1 MEQEGQQQVSKP
13 LICTNS
19 PKIVIIKTSIIA
31 WIIVSPC
38 TSSITESSWLIT
50 IATKTHG
57 QSKPRKKWYSKPQ
70 VVPGLHPQNHQK
82 KQHIGSLSFYHGI
95 TSPKVNQ
102 LGAAWSSQP
111 AEDERCGNLLGEME
125 LFFFHGQLVLV
136 LSSAHCPSLYTYSNR
151 IDVLKKMLQT
161 LLHIPMK
168 RFEYSK

>member
-19 PKIVIIKTSIIA
+19 PKKVIIKTSIIA

-50 IATKTHG
+50 IATKNHW

-70 VVPGLHPQNHQK
+70 VVPGLHPQNHQQK
-82 KQHIGSLSFYHGI
+82 KQHVDSLSFYHGI
-95 TSPKVNQ
+95 TSPKVKQ

-125 LFFFHGQLVLV
+125 LFFFHGQLILV
-136 LSSAHCPSLYTYSNR
+136 LSSAHCPRLYTYSNCKFYYIYR
-151 IDVLKKMLQT
+151 
-161 LLHIPMK
+161 
-168 RFEYSK
+168 

>member
-19 PKIVIIKTSIIA
+19 PKIVIIKIKTSIIA

-50 IATKTHG
+50 IATKNRLPNLEKNGTVSLKLCLG
-57 QSKPRKKWYSKPQ
+57 CILKTTK
-70 VVPGLHPQNHQK
+70 K
-82 KQHIGSLSFYHGI
+82 KQHIDSLSFYHGI

-125 LFFFHGQLVLV
+125 LFFFHGQLILV

-151 IDVLKKMLQT
+151 IDVLKKMLQI
-161 LLHIPMK
+161 LLYTYTDK
-168 RFEYSK
+168 KV